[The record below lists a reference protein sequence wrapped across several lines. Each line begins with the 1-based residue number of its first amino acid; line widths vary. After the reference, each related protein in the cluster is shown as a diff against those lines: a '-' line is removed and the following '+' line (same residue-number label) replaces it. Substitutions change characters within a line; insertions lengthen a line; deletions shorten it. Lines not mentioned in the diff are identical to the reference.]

1 MHKLIL
7 NTYGQ
12 YLYGVRLIFAESEI
26 FIFIFGKRKR
36 VFLMMVFLTVDSLK
50 HNEFSRIP
58 VYHRLLNACHVLV
71 MRVL

>member
-26 FIFIFGKRKR
+26 FIAIFGKRKR

-50 HNEFSRIP
+50 HKYFCFSHESSLTLGNMP
-58 VYHRLLNACHVLV
+58 L
-71 MRVL
+71 M

>member
-26 FIFIFGKRKR
+26 FIAIFEKKKTCLSYDG
-36 VFLMMVFLTVDSLK
+36 FLD
-50 HNEFSRIP
+50 
-58 VYHRLLNACHVLV
+58 C
-71 MRVL
+71 